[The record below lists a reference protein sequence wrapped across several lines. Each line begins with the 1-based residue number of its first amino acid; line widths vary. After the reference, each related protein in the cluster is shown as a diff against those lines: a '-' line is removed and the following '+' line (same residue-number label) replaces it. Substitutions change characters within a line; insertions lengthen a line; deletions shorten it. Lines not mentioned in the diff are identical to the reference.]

1 MCFAAGHDQHQIPQ
15 RRKCTHVGRNAKTVH
30 IMKHVFILLTTLL
43 AISICSNG
51 QDSTLLKRT
60 PYTLRVDVD
69 KNHFYEDKVGGTP
82 YVFPDKTI
90 QIYPGE
96 TIYVEVVEENGVVK
110 NMTAVQKIKNPSITL
125 TIAFTQTTKNKVH
138 EMMMLKIENP
148 FPKDLSYNATM
159 FLFKQN
165 RWVNTNVYP
174 VTAKLSAFET
184 WNDIIITLGLGNW
197 KFIDK

>member
-1 MCFAAGHDQHQIPQ
+1 MDSFSQSE
-15 RRKCTHVGRNAKTVH
+15 VGRNAKTVH
-30 IMKHVFILLTTLL
+30 LMKHIFILLTALV
-43 AISICSNG
+43 AISICSIG

-60 PYTLRVDVD
+60 PYTLRVAVD
-69 KNHFYEDKVGGTP
+69 KHHFYEDKVGGTP
-82 YVFPDKTI
+82 YVLPDKSI

-110 NMTAVQKIKNPSITL
+110 NMTAVQEIKNPSITL
-125 TIAFTQTTKNKVH
+125 TITFTQTTKNKVH

-165 RWVNTNVYP
+165 RWVNTNVYQE
-174 VTAKLSAFET
+174 TAKLLVFDI
-184 WNDIIITLGLGNW
+184 WNDIIITLILGNW